1 VIEQAIYRARQFF
14 RALTASL
21 AEEDLGEAEQA
32 LTRAQWTLFL
42 RLPPSDR
49 RHAVAVYRALQEHT
63 SAPGDLLV
71 AALLHDV
78 GKAAAP
84 MPLWAR
90 VMVVLLERFAPR
102 LLSRLCRDEGPGWRG
117 SFVVYRLHA
126 EAGADMAAQAG
137 CSPLAVTLIRRHHEP
152 VRCRQAEE
160 DRLLALLQEADG
172 NW

>member
-1 VIEQAIYRARQFF
+1 MIEQAIYRARQFF

-21 AEEDLGEAEQA
+21 AEEHLGEAKEA

-49 RHAVAVYRALQEHT
+49 RHALAVYRALQEHG
-63 SAPGDLLV
+63 SEPGDLLV

-78 GKAAAP
+78 GKTAAP

-102 LLSRLCRDEGPGWRG
+102 LLNRLSRGQAQGWRRP
-117 SFVVYRLHA
+117 FVVYRRHA
-126 EAGADMAAQAG
+126 EVGADMAAQAG
-137 CSPLAVTLIRRHHEP
+137 CSPLVVTLIRRHHEP
-152 VRCRQAEE
+152 PRCLRADE
-160 DRLLALLQEADG
+160 DRMLALLQEF
-172 NW
+172 